1 MINDLTLKIEIQ
13 LTLII
18 EMIKQLNSH
27 QNSMSILTQTEL
39 LKQLNISPNTLK
51 SWELIG
57 LKRLEP
63 PIENTRIAFY
73 KIEDVISFLS
83 N

>member
-18 EMIKQLNSH
+18 EMIKQLNSQ

-57 LKRLEP
+57 LKILEP

>member
-63 PIENTRIAFY
+63 PIKNTRIAFY

>member
-39 LKQLNISPNTLK
+39 LKQLNISPNT
-51 SWELIG
+51 
-57 LKRLEP
+57 
-63 PIENTRIAFY
+63 
-73 KIEDVISFLS
+73 
-83 N
+83 